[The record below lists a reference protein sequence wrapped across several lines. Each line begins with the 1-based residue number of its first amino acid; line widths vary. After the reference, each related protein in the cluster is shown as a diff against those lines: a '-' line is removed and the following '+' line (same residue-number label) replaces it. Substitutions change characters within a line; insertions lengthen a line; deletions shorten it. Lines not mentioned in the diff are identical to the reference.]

1 MPGTFNLSVAALDI
15 LGSQL
20 GLNLR
25 QFPLK
30 IPALAKSMEETR
42 SIGNAVW
49 RDLYQHGLARNGRL
63 DPDVEAALVALA
75 RPQVAVSLM
84 FAAAAGQSVT
94 LARAGGTPR
103 LAVLAT
109 QRGDVVLCRLGHLSD
124 LVSMLMSLVPDAPPL
139 PHFRQLSVSRE
150 APQARS
156 RDDDEAGFGGS
167 IMERGVPSN
176 PAGRDKEAARRVL
189 CLPRQRAGTLE
200 VIGDKQATVN
210 VGWVDTRD
218 GRYLTYT
225 QRQSDGAIWDVYR
238 AADNRQLGGH
248 IAATIASVTR

>member
-94 LARAGGTPR
+94 LARAGGTPDFSGLDAL
-103 LAVLAT
+103 LADT
-109 QRGDVVLCRLGHLSD
+109 
-124 LVSMLMSLVPDAPPL
+124 
-139 PHFRQLSVSRE
+139 
-150 APQARS
+150 QAR
-156 RDDDEAGFGGS
+156 
-167 IMERGVPSN
+167 V
-176 PAGRDKEAARRVL
+176 
-189 CLPRQRAGTLE
+189 RAVFL
-200 VIGDKQATVN
+200 
-210 VGWVDTRD
+210 R
-218 GRYLTYT
+218 LL
-225 QRQSDGAIWDVYR
+225 GA
-238 AADNRQLGGH
+238 
-248 IAATIASVTR
+248 